1 MIGVWVNDEPIPSC
15 PRLRHLSSVFPL
27 LSLLPPQPNPLL
39 AMRWRSPWQSR
50 EFPPTAPHGRPGA
63 GPGRHHGDQHLRR
76 LSRAAPSAATLT
88 NHEACRWQWMAP
100 SSPQTCAGRAQYV
113 VTEADVEAGAFTL
126 SVTYS
131 AYSQRNDQ
139 GESRVIGTGSV
150 TVPVSVSQDPRDPN
164 DPVVSGTIEVV
175 SDPPADGVY
184 RLGQVVDYRLV
195 ATNHSRTDRS
205 LLVSSS
211 NLDNVSNC
219 RWSVMKAGGSDQCL
233 FASHTITAADLKA
246 GSFTPSVTWAV
257 TSRTGYQGGVL
268 VAEPTLGEEIQVGG
282 PSEFDQAG
290 SFTSPDANPTLEAG
304 VSEPVPRR
312 SREKGLTTFVS
323 PRSPWRL
330 TVACSPPTTAV
341 HLMAGPVAETPR
353 TPTGSSNAA
362 PPTTARPGS
371 ARPSLLKGT
380 PMGAAASVSRTP
392 PTWSTP
398 RPGRSLTS
406 TSRALTQASSPTTRP
421 TPVAVTVGSTRPTDA
436 R

>member
-1 MIGVWVNDEPIPSC
+1 MGQRRTHTLVSAPAALVLC
-15 PRLRHLSSVFPL
+15 
-27 LSLLPPQPNPLL
+27 LPAAL
-39 AMRWRSPWQSR
+39 A
-50 EFPPTAPHGRPGA
+50 PTASAEPVAGDEVAIAVAVTGVPSNGTSWTAGEQVPVDITVTNTSGGYPG
-63 GPGRHHGDQHLRR
+63 LR
-76 LSRAAPSAATLT
+76 PSAATLT

-233 FASHTITAADLKA
+233 FASHTITAADLEA

-268 VAEPTLGEEIQVGG
+268 VAEPTLGEKIQVGG

-304 VSEPVPRR
+304 VSEPVPLSVSREGAYNIRIPAIAMAPNGGLLASYDRRPLDGGAGGGDSPNANWIVQRR
-312 SREKGLTTFVS
+312 STDNGKTWQRETVLAQGDS
-323 PRSPWRL
+323 NGRSR
-330 TVACSPPTTAV
+330 
-341 HLMAGPVAETPR
+341 
-353 TPTGSSNAA
+353 
-362 PPTTARPGS
+362 
-371 ARPSLLKGT
+371 
-380 PMGAAASVSRTP
+380 SVSRTP